1 MLRRDPRHG
10 AHRERHRRARRH
22 VTAAEIEAARRDGVL
37 AIVPGVENGFAI
49 GTDLSR
55 LARFRALGARYL
67 TLTHNGHNALADS
80 LQSAQRPRRRA
91 KPSMAACRRSAA
103 RRSRN

>member
-1 MLRRDPRHG
+1 MRSVPWG
-10 AHRERHRRARRH
+10 AAR
-22 VTAAEIEAARRDGVL
+22 TASSPASPSPPTEIEAAKRDGVL
-37 AIVPGVENGFAI
+37 AIVPVVENGFAM

-80 LQSAQRPRRRA
+80 CNPRTDLGDA
-91 KPSMAACRRSAA
+91 PKRSTAV
-103 RRSRN
+103 